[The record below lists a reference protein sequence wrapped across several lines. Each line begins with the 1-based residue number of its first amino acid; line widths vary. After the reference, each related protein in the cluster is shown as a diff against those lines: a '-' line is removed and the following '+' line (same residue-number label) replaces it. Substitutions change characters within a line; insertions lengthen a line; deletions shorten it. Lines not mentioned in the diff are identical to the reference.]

1 MLMILPPQVIECT
14 ITFSGRFDMT
24 ARHVFSRLPQQ
35 LPQLG
40 DVGGDATHFVAR
52 VSNLAAAD
60 LSERLC
66 IRVIAAAMPRG
77 RFAPDNGHGGAPH

>member
-40 DVGGDATHFVAR
+40 DVGGDPP
-52 VSNLAAAD
+52 
-60 LSERLC
+60 RL
-66 IRVIAAAMPRG
+66 V
-77 RFAPDNGHGGAPH
+77 FAQRNSPAPVD